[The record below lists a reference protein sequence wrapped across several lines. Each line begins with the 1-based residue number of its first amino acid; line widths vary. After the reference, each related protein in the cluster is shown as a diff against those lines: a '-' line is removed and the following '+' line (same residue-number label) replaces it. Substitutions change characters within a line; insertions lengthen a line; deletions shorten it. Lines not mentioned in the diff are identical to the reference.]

1 MTERNED
8 GNPKDN
14 ADVPPVLPSEQSSSE
29 AGGVLSPED
38 LDISDSPYVSEI
50 SEGRYVVSADRSPPN
65 APDKSDSLPTRESP
79 SAGSGPDEETD
90 LEAGGGGG
98 SGGARGGR
106 RGQGRGQGQGQGH
119 PSTHNAPTEPN
130 AGASSPRRQ
139 HQPVQSPETARS
151 ILADEL
157 DRVDARYAVD
167 IVSRFGD
174 ETVRHRMTS
183 DDVLDTFNSL
193 VFWYARNVARDTR
206 TDRAASLLFAKSD
219 FDAPLSEPQL
229 RAALREHDLDESSS
243 IGELLEALE

>member
-14 ADVPPVLPSEQSSSE
+14 ADVPPVLPSEQQSSSE
-29 AGGVLSPED
+29 AGSVLSPDD

-50 SEGRYVVSADRSPPN
+50 SDGRYVVSADKSPPN
-65 APDKSDSLPTRESP
+65 APDKSDSLPARESR
-79 SAGSGPDEETD
+79 SGNAGAERDAD
-90 LEAGGGGG
+90 LEAG
-98 SGGARGGR
+98 SGGRR
-106 RGQGRGQGQGQGH
+106 QRGQGRGHG
-119 PSTHNAPTEPN
+119 PDAPADPN
-130 AGASSPRRQ
+130 AGASAR
-139 HQPVQSPETARS
+139 QPVQSPETARS

-157 DRVDARYAVD
+157 GRVDARYAVD